1 MKRMALGSLVLALAV
16 MLALPGWAQDEK
28 TFDRVQIR
36 LNYWTADY
44 LGKVRL
50 EDKDVLNETD
60 NIIGEEV
67 NLVDDL
73 GLETPKAIP
82 EIELLFRLSQRHR
95 ILLSYYAVDYSGET
109 DLDSNLEFI
118 GYKFEANTSLKT
130 QFQLYRIMFLYDY
143 VPLQNDRGHLGI
155 VFGVEYYSW
164 RVGYKGIAEKAGA
177 GVAVDD
183 AKTLPIPMP
192 VIGLEGGIVIIDGL
206 EFYGRLA
213 GMGAKYQ
220 DISGSYIDLDTGLSW
235 GYKNLYVGAGYR
247 LLQSRLDANLDDDK
261 SYGLQLANSGWLIS
275 VGARF

>member
-1 MKRMALGSLVLALAV
+1 MKRKALGLLVLALAV
-16 MLALPGWAQDEK
+16 MPVLPGWAQDEK
-28 TFDRVQIR
+28 TYDRVQIR
-36 LNYWTADY
+36 LNYWNADY

-50 EDKDVLNETD
+50 EDKDVLNATD

-130 QFQLYRIMFLYDY
+130 KFQLYRIMFLYDY

-164 RVGYKGIAEKAGA
+164 RVGYEGIAEKSGV

-206 EFYGRLA
+206 EFYGRLS